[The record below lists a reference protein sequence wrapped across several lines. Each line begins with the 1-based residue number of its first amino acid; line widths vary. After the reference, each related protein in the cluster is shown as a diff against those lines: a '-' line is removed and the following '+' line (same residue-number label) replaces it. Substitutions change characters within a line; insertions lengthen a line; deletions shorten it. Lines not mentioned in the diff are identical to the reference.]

1 MTAAQRQIPF
11 PNRRQEWRRHEDQQ
25 LLQRERELEAARRIC
40 EALSQ
45 HVHVDEVVQRA
56 LQTAMGVLD
65 ADGGSV
71 LLADPESKQLVFRHS
86 IGKKPVPPGTGMP
99 WHLGIA
105 GAVFQSGKPEVIG
118 DAKLDSRHYQ
128 KIDELTGYKSHDM
141 IVVPLK
147 RWEGNPIG
155 VFEVLNKRGG
165 PLQEDALSVLLII
178 SAFTTLAIEQARLF
192 HEAKMAESVSLMG
205 GICHDV
211 KNMLMP
217 VMCGIGMLKQELK
230 ELVACLSEVNPKKAK
245 TSQAMCDEIFGIL
258 EDDTGRISDR
268 VKEIA
273 DCVKGLSSPP
283 DFVSCRVSDVVDK
296 VVRSIRILAEG
307 RQVLLRTDGLD
318 ALPTIFADE
327 RRLYNALYNLIN
339 NAIPEVPSGGSV
351 TIGGQVDAQ
360 AREVLITVADTGR
373 GMPPEVRDSLF
384 TARAISRKPGGTG
397 LGTKIVK
404 DVVDAHG
411 GRITVESR
419 EGVGTTFLIRLPVRP
434 PGAFAR

>member
-1 MTAAQRQIPF
+1 VKASPPLPT
-11 PNRRQEWRRHEDQQ
+11 PNRRQAWRRHEDKQ
-25 LLQRERELEAARRIC
+25 LLQRERELDAARRIC

-45 HVHVDEVVQRA
+45 HVHVDEMVQRA
-56 LQTAMGVLD
+56 IQTVLD
-65 ADGGSV
+65 VLEADGGSV
-71 LLADPESKQLVFRHS
+71 LLAEPESKQLVFRHS
-86 IGKKPVPPGTGMP
+86 IGKKPVPQGTGMP
-99 WHLGIA
+99 WNLGIA
-105 GAVFQSGKPEVIG
+105 GAVFQSGKPEVIE
-118 DAKLDSRHYQ
+118 DAKLDHRHYQ

-147 RWEGNPIG
+147 RWEGSPIG
-155 VFEVLNKRGG
+155 VLEVLNKRGS
-165 PLQEDALSVLLII
+165 PLQEDALPVLLII

-192 HEAKMAESVSLMG
+192 QQAKLAESVSLLG

-217 VMCGIGMLKQELK
+217 VSCGLNLLKQEVK
-230 ELVACLSEVNPKKAK
+230 EVVTDLSEVDPKKARRTEK
-245 TSQAMCDEIFGIL
+245 SCDEIFGIL

-273 DCVKGLSSPP
+273 DCVKGLSLPP
-283 DFVSCRVSDVVDK
+283 VFASCRIADVVDK
-296 VVRSIRILAEG
+296 VVQSIRLLADG
-307 RQVLLRTDGLD
+307 RQVLLRTDGLNG
-318 ALPTIFADE
+318 LPPILADE
-327 RRLYNALYNLIN
+327 RRLYNAFYNLIN
-339 NAIPEVPSGGSV
+339 NAIPEVPAGGSV
-351 TIGGQVDAQ
+351 TVSGQMDTKG
-360 AREVLITVADTGR
+360 REVLVTIADTGR

-419 EGVGTTFLIRLPVRP
+419 EGVGTSFRIWLPLCP
-434 PGAFAR
+434 PGAPAR

>member
-1 MTAAQRQIPF
+1 MKASHQPPS
-11 PNRRQEWRRHEDQQ
+11 PNRRRTSRRHEDQR
-25 LLQRERELEAARRIC
+25 LLQRERELDAARRIS

-56 LQTAMGVLD
+56 LQTALDVLD
-65 ADGGSV
+65 AEGGSV
-71 LLADPESKQLVFRHS
+71 LLAEPESKQLIFRHS

-105 GAVFQSGKPEVIG
+105 GAVFRSGKPEVIA
-118 DAKLDSRHYQ
+118 DAKLDRRHYP
-128 KIDELTGYKSHDM
+128 KIDELTGYKSNDM

-147 RWEGNPIG
+147 RWEGSPIG
-155 VFEVLNKRGG
+155 VLEVLNRRGG
-165 PLQEDALSVLLII
+165 PFQEDALPVLLII

-192 HEAKMAESVSLMG
+192 QAAKLAESVSLLG

-217 VMCGIGMLKQELK
+217 VSCGIDLLKDEL
-230 ELVACLSEVNPKKAK
+230 EEAVTGLSTVDPKKARA
-245 TSQAMCDEIFGIL
+245 TQETCDEIFGIL

-283 DFVSCRVSDVVDK
+283 VFASCRIADVIEK
-296 VVRSIRILAEG
+296 VVQSIRLLAEG
-307 RQVLLRTDGLD
+307 QRVRLRADGLD
-318 ALPTIFADE
+318 ALPPILADE
-327 RRLYNALYNLIN
+327 RRLYNAFYNLVN
-339 NAIPEVPSGGSV
+339 NAIPEVPAGGSV
-351 TIGGQVDAQ
+351 TVSGQVDSRG
-360 AREVLITVADTGR
+360 REVLVIVADTGR

-384 TARAISRKPGGTG
+384 TPRAISRKPGGTG

-411 GRITVESR
+411 GRITVESK
-419 EGVGTTFLIRLPVRP
+419 EGAGTTFRIWLPLRP
-434 PGAFAR
+434 PGASAR